1 MFPVV
6 LGGDHSIAAGTVGGV
21 STHFHQASKRVGLI
35 WIDAH
40 GDMNTPDSSPSG
52 NVHGMPVS
60 IALEEMALPYE
71 INVFLPCFP
80 ENIQPAVDRYTIGR
94 PWH

>member
-1 MFPVV
+1 MPAFTLYTAPK
-6 LGGDHSIAAGTVGGV
+6 
-21 STHFHQASKRVGLI
+21 ASGRK
-35 WIDAH
+35 
-40 GDMNTPDSSPSG
+40 
-52 NVHGMPVS
+52 VS